1 MHQEIESH
9 VLEYFAD
16 GKAHG
21 SDEVVGFLFELFDY
35 KPSHVM
41 LTVLRLRSEG
51 YLVRTTHRKL
61 TLAR

>member
-1 MHQEIESH
+1 
-9 VLEYFAD
+9 
-16 GKAHG
+16 
-21 SDEVVGFLFELFDY
+21 VGFLFELFDY